1 MVISIIYMI
10 LSFILDNFMSS
21 IFPSTLSNIS
31 IFTTIYII
39 ISFVIIYPYFTNKK
53 KYYLLLIIFGL
64 LFDILYTSTFILN
77 MVIFLTIGIIIKI
90 LNNNFPENII
100 TTNVISIITISTY
113 HILSYII
120 LSMVSNINYN
130 ILLLIN
136 IIIHS
141 IIMTITY
148 TTISYYILKIIMSK
162 LNIKQIK

>member
-162 LNIKQIK
+162 LNIKHIK